1 MRSIVFL
8 LLFDDG
14 CSRYRNVV
22 GPVVLGHVCLIFLGG
37 IDGNGVW

>member
-1 MRSIVFL
+1 MRSVVVL

-14 CSRYRNVV
+14 CSRYQNVV
-22 GPVVLGHVCLIFLGG
+22 FPVVLGRFCFIFLGG